1 MISLFKV
8 NRPILQLK
16 FLNCWP
22 TLIELSYIGG
32 GNSPKLGYCPQAPI
46 RIPPLTSTPNCAKYI
61 HCPPLLLLSST
72 AVYYNNV
79 MRGRLWKTMQGGIFG
94 TQGFTFYYTA
104 GWHFIPQ
111 VKQEQQ
117 CDVRQFHNIILAI
130 AALDRSTFLE
140 VFGDLKFSDSFGC
153 F

>member
-32 GNSPKLGYCPQAPI
+32 GKSPKLGYCPQAPI

-79 MRGRLWKTMQGGIFG
+79 MRGRLRKTMQGGDFRHTGFYILLYSWVAFYPSSQTRAAMQCSTISQFNFG
-94 TQGFTFYYTA
+94 RCT
-104 GWHFIPQ
+104 
-111 VKQEQQ
+111 V
-117 CDVRQFHNIILAI
+117 AI
-130 AALDRSTFLE
+130 TT
-140 VFGDLKFSDSFGC
+140 
-153 F
+153 